1 MVKFRYLIHK
11 ETGTVIKYEDWKEAA
26 ERDNFIIVKGAEV
39 FVNPKNIVKARE
51 MLFSDDFEIIYDS
64 EFTYRELRNI
74 FLSMNDKEICEKAR
88 SIMEFIQEHDPE
100 TVEKELDE
108 IYKKRKY
115 IESGVNNE

>member
-74 FLSMNDKEICEKAR
+74 YLSMNDKEICHKAEALMKTKEKY
-88 SIMEFIQEHDPE
+88 DPE

-108 IYKKRKY
+108 IYKKRKD